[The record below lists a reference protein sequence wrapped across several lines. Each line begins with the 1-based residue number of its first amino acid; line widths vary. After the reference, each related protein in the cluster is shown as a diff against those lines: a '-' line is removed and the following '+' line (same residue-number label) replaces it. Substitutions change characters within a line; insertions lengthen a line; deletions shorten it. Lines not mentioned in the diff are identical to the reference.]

1 MTYLGSKQACYP
13 YGTPSAPH
21 PGTCGASGVTWAQE
35 WGEEFTVILNK
46 TKNPRHFRGGGLLFY
61 LRA

>member
-1 MTYLGSKQACYP
+1 MANGWFSASSLARGVMTYLGSKQACYP

-35 WGEEFTVILNK
+35 
-46 TKNPRHFRGGGLLFY
+46 
-61 LRA
+61 